1 MTLEFKKAK
10 KPYADYLMLNRKGCM
25 ELSGRKRVYV
35 TRRLPEEAMRM
46 LKLKFEV
53 EVWPE
58 DMPPPKNV
66 IIEKVKEVDGLICL
80 LTDKIDREVIE
91 AAGPQFRGISQVAV
105 GFDNIDV
112 EAATERGIYVT
123 NTPGVLTE
131 TTADYAFAL
140 LMAVARRI
148 AEADRYVRS
157 GKWKVPWG
165 LMMLLGQDVW
175 GKTIGIIGMGRI
187 GSAVAGRAKGMN
199 MRILYYDIRRNEK
212 AEREL
217 GAEYVDLETLLR
229 ESDFVTIHVPLTPE
243 TRHLINEERLKMMK
257 RTACLINTSRGPVV
271 DEKALYKAL
280 KEGWIWA
287 AGLDVWEEEP
297 TSVDNPLL
305 ELENVTASPHIA
317 SASIATRTRM
327 AIMAVENM
335 TAILEDRVPPNLVN
349 KEVLKVRPP
358 SRWFKPAG
366 DLSLLS
372 FNLGSTRPL
381 LLKR

>member
-1 MTLEFKKAK
+1 
-10 KPYADYLMLNRKGCM
+10 
-25 ELSGRKRVYV
+25 
-35 TRRLPEEAMRM
+35 
-46 LKLKFEV
+46 
-53 EVWPE
+53 
-58 DMPPPKNV
+58 
-66 IIEKVKEVDGLICL
+66 
-80 LTDKIDREVIE
+80 
-91 AAGPQFRGISQVAV
+91 
-105 GFDNIDV
+105 
-112 EAATERGIYVT
+112 
-123 NTPGVLTE
+123 
-131 TTADYAFAL
+131 
-140 LMAVARRI
+140 
-148 AEADRYVRS
+148 
-157 GKWKVPWG
+157 
-165 LMMLLGQDVW
+165 
-175 GKTIGIIGMGRI
+175 
-187 GSAVAGRAKGMN
+187 MN

-317 SASIATRTRM
+317 SASIATRTKM

-335 TAILEDRVPPNLVN
+335 TAILEGRVPPNLVN

-358 SRWFKPAG
+358 SR
-366 DLSLLS
+366 
-372 FNLGSTRPL
+372 
-381 LLKR
+381 